1 MTEDINL
8 DRSQYTKKILLLEF
22 LDGIIVVFSVFLGL
36 WVRFEFSIGSI
47 PQQYK
52 SALLYFLP
60 IVVIATYIVYYFM
73 RLYRSVWRFA
83 SLTEALR
90 IVESYLILLFV
101 YFGTLFIPAARL
113 PVSTVFV
120 SYIVSMFGCFALR
133 FGYRLALFVFVKP
146 ENSKET
152 ENVLIIGGGQA
163 AREIIR
169 DIHVGGHSEYKICG
183 IVDDRKVK
191 WGRDL
196 EGIQIIGGREM
207 IPELVEDYHIDRII
221 FAITNISSKE
231 RANILNIC
239 KDTGCKLQIVP
250 ALYQLYSGVVTVSK
264 LRDVE
269 LEDLLG
275 RDEIHVNNE
284 EIFASL
290 SGKTIMVTGAGG
302 SIGSE
307 LSRQIAAS
315 SPYRLVLFDIYENTT
330 YDIQMELIRKYPEL
344 NLITLI
350 GDMTDQ
356 ERVRNILE
364 EYKPDIIYHAAAHKH
379 VPLMEDSPNE
389 AIKNNVF
396 GTYILASEAAKYG
409 VKKFL
414 LISTDK
420 AVNPTNIMGASKRLC
435 EMVIQMMSREYPDT
449 NYMAV
454 RFGNVLGS
462 HGSVIPLFKKQI
474 AEGGPVTVTHK
485 DIIRYFMT
493 IPEAVSLVLQAGYY
507 ASGGEIFV
515 LDMGKPVRIDD
526 LARNLIRLSGF
537 QPDIDI
543 KIVYTGLRPG
553 EKLYEELLMDEEG
566 LSKTENEMIYIVHP
580 ISMDDDKFREQLAM
594 LKEASYR
601 NADNIEDL
609 VAEVV
614 PTYHRLQ
621 KQTSDS

>member
-83 SLTEALR
+83 SLTEAVR

-101 YFGTLFIPAARL
+101 YIGTLFIPAARL

-364 EYKPDIIYHAAAHKH
+364 EYRPDIIYHAAAHKH

-566 LSKTENEMIYIVHP
+566 LSKTENEMIYIGHP